1 MSQTDYTGPVYI
13 RRQSELF
20 QTVRENSSG
29 KNGPEEIFQRNK
41 NRLLIEASAG
51 TGKTFTLVELVL
63 ELMLTR
69 NIPLKSI
76 LIVTFT
82 DKATTELRLRL
93 RTKLRE
99 ISDACE
105 NKLSEFQNVPEGS
118 HWEINKVQRDQ
129 VKAALLDF
137 DSVPVY
143 TIHGFCKRILQEFAF
158 ENRQLFDQQLAD
170 NNLLFPEVFRRY
182 LRKELLSNNNPVSRL
197 FSLYVK
203 QSDGYLHNLESEIK
217 NLLPRRGK
225 FVPMFPSFEVF
236 LREFSELWKVLAER
250 DLRLHKDGSAGHP
263 IISAFNATALNG
275 TSKKNIM
282 LNLELLLQTLSDW
295 HTVGS
300 IEDVFYILL
309 SIELDK
315 VTRPKC
321 RQTLRGGEKWLSPQE
336 FPKAELDWIS
346 AVADC
351 EKLFQRH
358 NLVGEPGKILRAWV
372 IQKVLGNVRS
382 ALRKTKM
389 EQGIFDYDD
398 LLHLVEEQVN
408 PRENSTT
415 PTALTKVVREKYAC
429 AVVDEFQD
437 TDHRQWNIFRKIFL
451 ESPEHNL
458 IVIGDPKQAIYSFRG
473 ADIFTYMQARR
484 VFAENYSQAPVSLTK
499 NFRSSELLLCGLN
512 HIFGSSYWLPE
523 EKGLE
528 YINVGCGKPELE
540 LKDLTNNRSAVHLL
554 ELLPQFTVS
563 GKKLAD
569 QSRLQNPGLSEGMLN
584 ALYSL
589 NGQRFYGKDALLKS
603 AESAYGAAVS
613 ASDKNVVL
621 ELFLDDQAELATS
634 RFADAIALEIKKLL
648 AKGSPERERPVWKN
662 EAGENYLREQDICVL
677 FRKASE
683 GEKIGKALRA
693 CGISFAF
700 YKQKGLFAGREAR
713 DIYDLLEAINHPNDH
728 SRTAKVRLTRFFGIN
743 IQDLAERSFDDSD
756 LTNLLHEWKALAES
770 RQFRKM
776 FDQILLRTRMVE
788 RELFLSGDE
797 RSVTN
802 YTHLFEVLIRQVL
815 ENHLDL
821 HELSLM
827 LKRFIDGQEDP
838 GENENLLRLES
849 ERNAVQ
855 LMTIHA
861 SKGLEFPV
869 VFLFGGLTA
878 NKKDSIHFYHDEA
891 ENPVIDFLSR
901 DVPEEFRW
909 QLEAEKQRLLY
920 VAMTRACARLYLP
933 YVGFIEG
940 NAGRPVCKVSG
951 DYAVINDRLTT
962 IDSGMPGVRG
972 ISPFSRSLCGQPV
985 SGLEQFFEVEEQ
997 KKLTGWEIP
1006 KLSETQGL
1014 LDKVKNVEESLA
1026 QLRRK
1031 KRGFAVSSFSGMS
1044 SRKEEQHA
1052 TETAGEAVTVLPVEI
1067 RTESQ
1072 LNERRE
1078 DDEHVHQ
1085 QSPDTEDESNSYAW
1099 ESNKEETKNDLLPG
1113 GTQTGNMMHELL
1125 EHLDFETIRISTSP
1139 QNWLEQPLVRTQ
1151 IDSIRERH
1159 QRSEETVPVI
1169 AEIIWSTMHT
1179 PVRLGIA
1186 QDSEQVELAYCEQ
1199 NLREADF
1206 YFPIPSNG
1214 SLKSKDSEELKK
1226 EAELILGEWNVDKGF
1241 LRGSI
1246 DFVFEHKGRIYLIDW
1261 KSNTLADYHPKTL
1274 ENEVMKRYMLQ
1285 LQIYT
1290 LATSYWFK
1298 LDTKEKFENRFGGVL
1313 YIFLR
1318 GMPQKEGVFFFRPG
1332 WNDLL
1337 DYEKRLSLEIY

>member
-1 MSQTDYTGPVYI
+1 MAQTDHTGPIYI

-29 KNGPEEIFQRNK
+29 DTEPDNIFQQNRNK
-41 NRLLIEASAG
+41 LLIEASAG

-63 ELMLTR
+63 ELMFTR

-82 DKATTELRLRL
+82 EKATTELRMRL

-105 NKLSEFQNVPEGS
+105 NKLSEFQNVPEKS
-118 HWEINKVQRDQ
+118 YWEINKVQRDQ

-158 ENRQLFDQQLAD
+158 ENRQLFDQQLVD

-197 FSLYVK
+197 FTLYVK
-203 QSDGYLHNLESEIK
+203 QSDGYLHNLEIEIR

-225 FVPMFPSFEVF
+225 FVPRFPSFEVF
-236 LREFSELWKVLAER
+236 LRNFSEVWKVLAER
-250 DLRLHKDGSAGHP
+250 DLRLNKSDSAGHP

-275 TSKKNIM
+275 TSRKNIM
-282 LNLELLLQTLSDW
+282 LNLELLVQTLGEW
-295 HTVGS
+295 HTAGS
-300 IEDVFYILL
+300 IEDAFYMLL
-309 SIELDK
+309 SIELDR
-315 VTRPKC
+315 VTRPKY
-321 RQTLRGGEKWLSPQE
+321 RQTLRDGEKWLSPQE
-336 FPKAELDWIS
+336 FPKAELEWIS
-346 AVADC
+346 AVVDC

-358 NLVGEPGKILRAWV
+358 NLVGEAGKILRTWV
-372 IQKVLGNVRS
+372 IQKVLGDVRGE
-382 ALRKTKM
+382 LRKTKM
-389 EQGIFDYDD
+389 EQGVFDYDD

-408 PRENSTT
+408 PRGNSTT

-484 VFAENYSQAPVSLTK
+484 VFAENYSQTPVSLTK

-512 HIFGSSYWLPE
+512 RIFGSSYWLPE

-528 YINVGCGKPELE
+528 YINVGCGKPELG
-540 LKDLTNNRSAVHLL
+540 LKDLTDNRSAVHLL

-563 GKKLAD
+563 RKKLAD
-569 QSRLQNPGLSEGMLN
+569 QSRMQNPRLSEEMQN
-584 ALYSL
+584 VLYSL
-589 NGQRFYGKDALLKS
+589 NGQKFYGKDALLNS
-603 AESAYGAAVS
+603 VESAYGAAVS
-613 ASDKNVVL
+613 DSDKNEVQQ
-621 ELFLDDQAELATS
+621 LFLDDQAELATS

-693 CGISFAF
+693 SGISIAF
-700 YKQKGLFAGREAR
+700 YKQKGLFEGREAR
-713 DIYDLLEAINHPNDH
+713 EIYDLLEAINHPNDH

-743 IQDLAERSFDDSD
+743 IQDLAERSVDEFD

-776 FDQILLRTRMVE
+776 FDQILLRTRMFE

-821 HELSLM
+821 HELSLL
-827 LKRFIDGQEDP
+827 LKRFINGKEDP

-869 VFLFGGLTA
+869 VFLYGGFTA
-878 NKKDSIHFYHDEA
+878 NKKDSIHFYHDEE

-901 DVPEEFRW
+901 DVPKKFRW

-940 NAGRPVCKVSG
+940 IAGRSVCKING
-951 DYAVINDRLTT
+951 DYSMINDRLKT
-962 IDSGMPGVRG
+962 IDSGMSGVRG
-972 ISPFSRSLCGQPV
+972 VSPFSRSFCGEPV
-985 SGLEQFFEVEEQ
+985 SGLDQFFEVKDR
-997 KKLTGWEIP
+997 KKPPELEAP
-1006 KLSETQGL
+1006 KLPQTQGL
-1014 LDKVKNVEESLA
+1014 VDKVKNMEQSLV

-1031 KRGFAVSSFSGMS
+1031 KRGFAVSSFSGIS
-1044 SRKEEQHA
+1044 SRKDEKHA
-1052 TETAGEAVTVLPVEI
+1052 TETVGGAVTVMPVEI

-1072 LNERRE
+1072 LNDRRE
-1078 DDEHVHQ
+1078 NDEHYHQ
-1085 QSPDTEDESNSYAW
+1085 QIPDTEDETNSYSS
-1099 ESNKEETKNDLLPG
+1099 ESKNDLLPG

-1125 EHLDFETIRISTSP
+1125 EHLDFETIRTSISP
-1139 QNWLEQPLVRTQ
+1139 QNWLEQPRVRAQ
-1151 IDSIRERH
+1151 IDTIRERH
-1159 QRSEETVPVI
+1159 ERSEETAPVI
-1169 AEIIWSTMHT
+1169 AEIIWNTMHT
-1179 PVRLGIA
+1179 PVRLGTA
-1186 QDSEQVELAYCEQ
+1186 QDSEQVELASCEQ

-1206 YFPIPSNG
+1206 YFPIPLNDSLESN
-1214 SLKSKDSEELKK
+1214 DSEKLKI
-1226 EAELILGEWNVDKGF
+1226 EAELKLGDWNVDKGF
-1241 LRGSI
+1241 MRGSI

-1261 KSNTLADYHPKTL
+1261 KSNTLKDYHPKTL
-1274 ENEVMKRYMLQ
+1274 ENEVIKHYMLQ

-1290 LATSYWFK
+1290 LATSYWFN
-1298 LDTKEKFENRFGGVL
+1298 LDSKEKFEKRFGGVL

-1318 GMPQKEGVFFFRPG
+1318 GMLQREGVFFFRPG

-1337 DYEKRLSLEIY
+1337 DYERILSLEKY